1 MGCHFLLQEIFPT
14 QGSNPGLPQS
24 RQTLYHLSHCEEAQC
39 PRVPS
44 NQGLDTSSGGEKIKL
59 KAHKSRK
66 VYLGLASIGAGY
78 VLISS
83 FWQPFTGGQDKKV
96 SQWAEQRYQGRV
108 PLGRLPLGR
117 LTVYRQCLELVIN
130 CRLTAQTV
138 HPSNDY
144 SNKHNEKQ
152 RRWNQSI
159 WKEIN
164 PEYSLEKLMLKLSY
178 NTLATWYKEL
188 TCWKRLWWW
197 ERLKAKGEGGGRG
210 WDG

>member
-59 KAHKSRK
+59 KGHKSRK
-66 VYLGLASIGAGY
+66 VSLGLASIGAGY

-96 SQWAEQRYQGRV
+96 SQ
-108 PLGRLPLGR
+108 
-117 LTVYRQCLELVIN
+117 
-130 CRLTAQTV
+130 
-138 HPSNDY
+138 
-144 SNKHNEKQ
+144 
-152 RRWNQSI
+152 
-159 WKEIN
+159 
-164 PEYSLEKLMLKLSY
+164 
-178 NTLATWYKEL
+178 
-188 TCWKRLWWW
+188 
-197 ERLKAKGEGGGRG
+197 
-210 WDG
+210 